1 MQALRN
7 PVFQF
12 AAAAALI
19 AVVVALGSARLSREA
34 AEAEAV
40 ADARAMT
47 ELLAWSVAQPSVPR
61 GLVYGSRSVAETYDY
76 MMRSSLLIANVQRV
90 KIWNAEGRIVYS
102 DKKRLIGRKFDL
114 GADARDVFESGGSE
128 GGVPDLRRPENR
140 YELDEGGL
148 LEVYTRMES
157 PEGEPLVLEIYWAN
171 DQLADSTEVVLDTFR
186 PIAVGG
192 VVLLGIL
199 TIPLLWG
206 LHRRLDRAAEAR
218 ERLLRTAVVAS
229 EEERRRIARDLHEG
243 VVHSLDDASAA
254 LAAEARDEAT
264 PYAASRRLLQVD
276 ESLRGGIA
284 SLRTLVLDIYPP
296 DLDADHLGAA
306 LDRLVA
312 PAESAGM
319 DVTVHVA
326 DMRGVSDDTVALVW
340 RVAREGV
347 RNTVRHARARS
358 LAVSVRRSRGRVELR
373 VADDGAGFVPGAFGA
388 GGRFGLRGLQDLA
401 AEAGGRLQVTSGP
414 GRGTVLLLD
423 LPQT

>member
-1 MQALRN
+1 VHALRN
-7 PVFQF
+7 PVLQF
-12 AAAAALI
+12 AAAAAVI
-19 AVVVALGSARLSREA
+19 VVVVALGSARLSRHA

-61 GLVYGSRSVAETYDY
+61 GLVYGSRSVADTYDY
-76 MMRSSLLIANVQRV
+76 MMRSSLLIANVERV

-102 DKKRLIGRKFDL
+102 DKKRLIGQRFEL
-114 GADARDVFESGGSE
+114 GDDARAVLESGGSE

-157 PEGEPLVLEIYWAN
+157 PEGEPLLLEIYWAN
-171 DQLADSTEVVLDTFR
+171 DQLTDSTEVVLDTFR

-192 VVLLGIL
+192 VLLLGLL
-199 TIPLLWG
+199 TTPLLWG
-206 LHRRLDRAAEAR
+206 LHRRLGRAAEAR
-218 ERLLRTAVVAS
+218 ERLLRSAVVAS
-229 EEERRRIARDLHEG
+229 EEERRRLARDLHEG

-254 LAAEARDEAT
+254 LAAQARDAAT
-264 PYAASRRLLQVD
+264 PYAASRRLLEVD

-284 SLRTLVLDIYPP
+284 SLRSLVLEIYPP
-296 DLDADHLGAA
+296 DLDANSLAAA
-306 LDRLVA
+306 LDELVA
-312 PAESAGM
+312 PAESAGI
-319 DVTVHVA
+319 DVTVHVTELPGA
-326 DMRGVSDDTVALVW
+326 SDDAVALVW

-347 RNTVRHARARS
+347 RNVVHHARAHS
-358 LAVSVRRSRGRVELR
+358 LAVSVRQSRGRVELR
-373 VADDGAGFVPGAFGA
+373 VADDGVGFVPGAFGA
-388 GGRFGLRGLQDLA
+388 GGRFGLRALQDLA

-423 LPQT
+423 VKAT

>member
-1 MQALRN
+1 VQALRN

-19 AVVVALGSARLSREA
+19 VVVVALGSARLSRDA

-61 GLVYGSRSVAETYDY
+61 GLVYGSRSVAETYDF
-76 MMRSSLLIANVQRV
+76 MMRSSLLIAYVERV
-90 KIWNAEGRIVYS
+90 KIWNADGRIVYS
-102 DKKRLIGRKFDL
+102 DKKRLIGQKFELDD
-114 GADARDVFESGGSE
+114 DARDVLESGGSE
-128 GGVPDLRRPENR
+128 AGVPDLRRPENR
-140 YELDEGGL
+140 YELEEGGL

-157 PEGEPLVLEIYWAN
+157 PEGEPLLLELYWAN
-171 DQLADSTEVVLDTFR
+171 DKLTRSTEVVLDTFR

-192 VVLLGIL
+192 VLLLGIL
-199 TIPLLWG
+199 TAPLLWG
-206 LHRRLDRAAEAR
+206 LHRRLDRDAEAR
-218 ERLLRTAVVAS
+218 ERLLRSAVDAS

-254 LAAEARDEAT
+254 LVAEASDDAT

-284 SLRTLVLDIYPP
+284 SLRSLVLDIYPP
-296 DLDADHLGAA
+296 DLDAGHLSAA
-306 LDRLVA
+306 LDGLVA

-326 DMRGVSDDTVALVW
+326 DLRGVSDDTVALVW

-347 RNTVRHARARS
+347 RNVVRHARARS
-358 LAVSVRRSRGRVELR
+358 LAVSVRQSRGRVELR
-373 VADDGAGFVPGAFGA
+373 VADDGAGFVPGAFGD

-401 AEAGGRLQVTSGP
+401 TEAGGRLQVTSGP

-423 LPQT
+423 LPLT